1 MEHIHIFTK
10 IYELM
15 DHFENLCH
23 ESVPSEKKYKEDDD
37 FFAFIFQNVKEVD
50 PQKQPEKQPEKQ
62 PDKEETNPTSSTT
75 IKEEEESESNEQSQ
89 TNSNLNNEPA
99 SASTKLPDESEE
111 SIVNKYIKKC
121 YKKIVLK
128 CHPDKNKKSQGAST
142 IFVRCQEYYDNRL
155 LIGILYIFYLY
166 SIKPP
171 EPLNALDPNNI
182 NNKTNALLN
191 RIAKEIYIIQKK
203 IVALSK

>member
-1 MEHIHIFTK
+1 MEDIHIFTK

-50 PQKQPEKQPEKQ
+50 ARKQPEKQ
-62 PDKEETNPTSSTT
+62 PDKEETNPTTSTT
-75 IKEEEESESNEQSQ
+75 IKEEESKTNEQSQ

-99 SASTKLPDESEE
+99 SASTKLQEESEE

-128 CHPDKNKKSQGAST
+128 CHPDKNKKSQDASS

-171 EPLNALDPNNI
+171 EPLNTLDPNNI

>member
-23 ESVPSEKKYKEDDD
+23 ESVPAEKKYKEDDD

-50 PQKQPEKQPEKQ
+50 PQKQPENQ
-62 PDKEETNPTSSTT
+62 PDNEETNPPTTSTT
-75 IKEEEESESNEQSQ
+75 IKEEESKTNEESE
-89 TNSNLNNEPA
+89 TNGNLNNEPVN
-99 SASTKLPDESEE
+99 ASTTLPEESEE

-128 CHPDKNKKSQGAST
+128 CHPDKNKKSQDASS
-142 IFVRCQEYYDNRL
+142 IFVRCQEYYDNSL
-155 LIGILYIFYLY
+155 LIGLLYIFYLY
-166 SIKPP
+166 NMRPP
-171 EPLNALDPNNI
+171 EPLNTLDPNNI

-203 IVALSK
+203 ILALSK

>member
-37 FFAFIFQNVKEVD
+37 FFSFIFQNVKEVD
-50 PQKQPEKQPEKQ
+50 PQKQPH
-62 PDKEETNPTSSTT
+62 KEETNTTPTNPTTPSTT
-75 IKEEEESESNEQSQ
+75 IKEEESKTDEQPQ

-99 SASTKLPDESEE
+99 NASTTLPEESEE

-128 CHPDKNKKSQGAST
+128 CHPDKNKKSQDASS
-142 IFVRCQEYYDNRL
+142 IFVRCQEYYDNSL
-155 LIGILYIFYLY
+155 LIGLLYIFYLY
-166 SIKPP
+166 NMRPP
-171 EPLNALDPNNI
+171 EPLNTLDPNNI

-203 IVALSK
+203 ILALSK

>member
-1 MEHIHIFTK
+1 MEHLHIFSK

-15 DHFENLCH
+15 DHFESLCH

-50 PQKQPEKQPEKQ
+50 PQKQPHK
-62 PDKEETNPTSSTT
+62 KETNTTPTNPTTSTT
-75 IKEEEESESNEQSQ
+75 IKEEESKTNEQSQ

-99 SASTKLPDESEE
+99 NASTTLPEESEE
-111 SIVNKYIKKC
+111 SIVNKYIKKG

-128 CHPDKNKKSQGAST
+128 CHPDKNKKSQDASS
-142 IFVRCQEYYDNRL
+142 IFVRCQEYYDNSL
-155 LIGILYIFYLY
+155 LIGLLYIFYLY
-166 SIKPP
+166 NMRPP
-171 EPLNALDPNNI
+171 EPLNTLDPNNI

>member
-50 PQKQPEKQPEKQ
+50 AQKQPEKQPEKR
-62 PDKEETNPTSSTT
+62 PDKEETNPTTSTT
-75 IKEEEESESNEQSQ
+75 IKEEESKTNEQSQ
-89 TNSNLNNEPA
+89 TTRNLNNEPA
-99 SASTKLPDESEE
+99 SASTKLQEESEE

-128 CHPDKNKKSQGAST
+128 CHPDKNKKSQGASI
-142 IFVRCQEYYDNRL
+142 IFMRCQEYYDNRL
-155 LIGILYIFYLY
+155 LIGLLYIFYLY

-171 EPLNALDPNNI
+171 EPLNTLDPNNI

>member
-1 MEHIHIFTK
+1 M
-10 IYELM
+10 
-15 DHFENLCH
+15 
-23 ESVPSEKKYKEDDD
+23 
-37 FFAFIFQNVKEVD
+37 
-50 PQKQPEKQPEKQ
+50 
-62 PDKEETNPTSSTT
+62 
-75 IKEEEESESNEQSQ
+75 
-89 TNSNLNNEPA
+89 
-99 SASTKLPDESEE
+99 
-111 SIVNKYIKKC
+111 NKYIKKC

>member
-1 MEHIHIFTK
+1 MEDIHIFTK

-15 DHFENLCH
+15 GHFENLCH
-23 ESVPSEKKYKEDDD
+23 ESVPSEKKYKEDDE

-50 PQKQPEKQPEKQ
+50 PQKQPEKQPEK
-62 PDKEETNPTSSTT
+62 EETNPTSSTT
-75 IKEEEESESNEQSQ
+75 IKEEESESNEQSQ

-99 SASTKLPDESEE
+99 SASTKLQEESDE

>member
-50 PQKQPEKQPEKQ
+50 PQKQPEKQPEK
-62 PDKEETNPTSSTT
+62 EETNPTPTNPT
-75 IKEEEESESNEQSQ
+75 IKEEESESNEQSQ

-99 SASTKLPDESEE
+99 SASTKLQEESDE

-191 RIAKEIYIIQKK
+191 RIAKEIYIIKKK